1 MIIQN
6 SNENRRHFLKKIL
19 GGLAATTTLPWFASP
34 SNSAETT
41 SNFYQTLD
49 KIKQVKDVDDEK
61 FWTFIKE
68 QFPLEEDLIYMNNGG
83 LGPSP
88 FQVIETIKSQMW
100 TWESISETGHGM
112 VEGVHEKAAKFFNC
126 GSDEIAFTRNATEGM
141 NIIARGIPLKKGDEV
156 LMTTH
161 EHPGG
166 AIPWLGVAKDKG
178 IQVKL
183 FEPDITDQDNLKI
196 IESNITSR
204 TKVLMISHIPCT
216 TGLIFPVKEI
226 AELCHQ
232 KGIYVV
238 YDGAQVLGMIPV
250 NFNELDCDFYTSSGH
265 KWLCGPKGTGIL
277 YIRREMFDVWQPT
290 YVGAYSERVYQLEQ
304 LKLEYGKAANNTE
317 YATRNTPI
325 IMGIGASL
333 DFFNAIGMDKIAA
346 RDRALAAHL
355 KEQLSIND
363 KVELLTPMDPELSG
377 GIVTFKISDNKK
389 SYADYISQIKEQYN
403 IRLRPVGE
411 HGLNAIRASLHIYN
425 TFEQVDR
432 LIQAVKE
439 LTS

>member
-1 MIIQN
+1 MNFKN
-6 SNENRRHFLKKIL
+6 SNEDRRHFLKKIL
-19 GGLAATTTLPWFASP
+19 GGLAATTTLPWIASP
-34 SNSAETT
+34 SNSTAAI
-41 SNFYQTLD
+41 SNFYQTLE
-49 KIKQVKDVDDEK
+49 KIEGGKDTDDEK
-61 FWTFIKE
+61 FWTLIKE
-68 QFPLEEDLIYMNNGG
+68 QFPLEQDLIYMNNGG

-88 FQVIETIKSQMW
+88 YQVIETIKNQMW
-100 TWESISETGHGM
+100 TWERISETGHWM

-126 GSDEIAFTRNATEGM
+126 GIDEIAFTRNSTESM

-166 AIPWLGVAKDKG
+166 AMPWLGLAKDTG

-183 FEPDITDQDNLKI
+183 FEPDLADHDNLKI
-196 IESNITSR
+196 VESNITSR

-226 AELCHQ
+226 AEFCHQ

-250 NFNELDCDFYTSSGH
+250 NLNELGCDFYTSSGH

-277 YIRREMFDVWQPT
+277 YIRREMLDVWHPT
-290 YVGAYSERVYQLEQ
+290 YIGAYSEKVYNLDQ
-304 LKLEYGKAANNTE
+304 LKLEYGKAAYHTE
-317 YATRNTPI
+317 YGTRNTPI

-333 DFFNAIGMDKIAA
+333 DFLGAIGMDKVAA
-346 RDRALAAHL
+346 RDRALATHL
-355 KEQLSIND
+355 KEQLVKID
-363 KVELLTPMDPELSG
+363 KVELLTPMEPELSG
-377 GIVTFKISDNKK
+377 GIVTFKILDNKK
-389 SYADYISQIKEQYN
+389 SYTDYISQIKEQYN
-403 IRLRPVGE
+403 IRLRPIGE
-411 HGLNAIRASLHIYN
+411 HNLNAIRASLHVYT

-432 LIQAVKE
+432 LVEAIKQVI
-439 LTS
+439 S

>member
-1 MIIQN
+1 MIIKN

-19 GGLAATTTLPWFASP
+19 GGLAATTTLPWIASP
-34 SNSAETT
+34 SSRAATT

-49 KIKQVKDVDDEK
+49 KYKGIREVDEEK
-61 FWTFIKE
+61 FWSFIKQ
-68 QFPLEEDLIYMNNGG
+68 QFPLQDDLIYMNNGG

-88 FQVIETIKSQMW
+88 FQVMETIKSQMW

-112 VEGVHEKAAKFFNC
+112 VESMHEKAAKFFNC

-141 NIIARGIPLKKGDEV
+141 NIIARGIPLQKGDEV

-178 IQVKL
+178 IRIKL
-183 FEPDITDQDNLKI
+183 FEPDLTNQDNLKI
-196 IESNITSR
+196 VESNITSR

-226 AELCHQ
+226 AEICHQ

-250 NFNELDCDFYTSSGH
+250 NFNELGCDFYTSSGH

-277 YIRREMFDVWQPT
+277 YIRRDMFDVWQPT
-290 YVGAYSERVYQLEQ
+290 YVGAYSNQVYQLEQ
-304 LKLEYGKAANNTE
+304 LKLEYRKAADVTE

-333 DFFNAIGMDKIAA
+333 DFFDAIGMDKVAA
-346 RDRALAAHL
+346 RGRALATHL
-355 KEQLSIND
+355 KEQLSKNN
-363 KVELLTPMDPELSG
+363 KVKLLTPMDPGLSG
-377 GIVTFKISDNKK
+377 AIVTFKILDDKK
-389 SYADYISQIKEQYN
+389 SYGDYIAQIKEQYH
-403 IRLRPVGE
+403 IRLRPIGE

-425 TFEQVDR
+425 TFEQVDQ
-432 LIQAVKE
+432 LVAAVKE